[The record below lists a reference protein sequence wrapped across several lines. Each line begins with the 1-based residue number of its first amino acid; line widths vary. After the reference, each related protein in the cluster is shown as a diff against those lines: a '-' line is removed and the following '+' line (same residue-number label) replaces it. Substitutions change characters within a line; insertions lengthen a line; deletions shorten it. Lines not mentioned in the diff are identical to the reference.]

1 MKEKLGG
8 KSKVRMALILKIFH
22 YPHHYQ
28 VSLAKTCPLQASK
41 YFTEQ
46 QLSLVG
52 QNLMEDSGTQ
62 EYGDDDMDTDEEDIE
77 LLEEDK
83 LVVVEDNK
91 SDESDEILVQ
101 NIAED

>member
-1 MKEKLGG
+1 
-8 KSKVRMALILKIFH
+8 
-22 YPHHYQ
+22 
-28 VSLAKTCPLQASK
+28 
-41 YFTEQ
+41 
-46 QLSLVG
+46 
-52 QNLMEDSGTQ
+52 MEDSGTQ